1 VQLPTFP
8 SLSLIPTAADIGK
21 IVCESPQLKKRV
33 YNSQVEIW
41 GLLHCISPPFVLPS
55 KASPLSASVAKSA
68 KAWSGTEKS
77 VFKQES
83 AGQTMLGFVVE
94 LRMCPHIPGCE
105 HNALLP
111 AVGKECGHVYFS
123 GSVASWRP
131 VLSVVIGQCVTITG
145 LQRKLIL
152 VGPEKN
158 EHFLFVATKS
168 TLVSQLST
176 SGCVPMDCGGKE
188 PCFRARERDPTASG
202 VTRATVHKQLACDSK
217 EGTCVAT
224 AFWQSSSS
232 NIFNAG
238 S

>member
-1 VQLPTFP
+1 MQLPTFP
-8 SLSLIPTAADIGK
+8 SLSLSPIAADIGK
-21 IVCESPQLKKRV
+21 FVCESPQLKKRV
-33 YNSQVEIW
+33 HNSQVEIW

-68 KAWSGTEKS
+68 KAWSGTEKF

-83 AGQTMLGFVVE
+83 AGQTMVGFIVE

-111 AVGKECGHVYFS
+111 TVGKECVHVYFS
-123 GSVASWRP
+123 GSVASWHP

-168 TLVSQLST
+168 SLVSQLST
-176 SGCVPMDCGGKE
+176 SGCVPMDCRGKE
-188 PCFRARERDPTASG
+188 PCFRARERDPTPSG
-202 VTRATVHKQLACDSK
+202 VTRATTHKELACDSK

>member
-1 VQLPTFP
+1 
-8 SLSLIPTAADIGK
+8 
-21 IVCESPQLKKRV
+21 
-33 YNSQVEIW
+33 VEIW

-68 KAWSGTEKS
+68 KSWSGTEKS
-77 VFKQES
+77 IFKQES
-83 AGQTMLGFVVE
+83 AGQTMLGFIVE

-111 AVGKECGHVYFS
+111 AVGKECVHVYFS

-168 TLVSQLST
+168 SLVSQLSP

-188 PCFRARERDPTASG
+188 PCFRARERDPTTSR
-202 VTRATVHKQLACDSK
+202 VTTATIHKELACDSK
-217 EGTCVAT
+217 EVRL
-224 AFWQSSSS
+224 WQQHSGNLHPVIYSMQGLRANGYFEFTLS
-232 NIFNAG
+232 IHY
-238 S
+238 

>member
-1 VQLPTFP
+1 M
-8 SLSLIPTAADIGK
+8 
-21 IVCESPQLKKRV
+21 
-33 YNSQVEIW
+33 

-55 KASPLSASVAKSA
+55 KASPPSASVAKSA
-68 KAWSGTEKS
+68 KSLAWNGTQKS

-83 AGQTMLGFVVE
+83 AGQIMLGFIVE
-94 LRMCPHIPGCE
+94 LCMCPHIPSCE

-111 AVGKECGHVYFS
+111 SVGKECVHVYFS
-123 GSVASWRP
+123 GSVASWCP

-158 EHFLFVATKS
+158 EHFLFVAKKS
-168 TLVSQLST
+168 SLVSKLSP

-188 PCFRARERDPTASG
+188 PYFGAREKDPSTSR
-202 VTRATVHKQLACDSK
+202 VTRATIHKELACDSK

-232 NIFNAG
+232 HIFNAG

>member
-1 VQLPTFP
+1 VQLPSFP

-21 IVCESPQLKKRV
+21 VVCESPQLKKRLH
-33 YNSQVEIW
+33 NSQVEIW

-68 KAWSGTEKS
+68 KASGTEKS

-83 AGQTMLGFVVE
+83 VGQTMLGFIVE
-94 LRMCPHIPGCE
+94 LRMCPHNPGCE

-111 AVGKECGHVYFS
+111 AVGKECVHVYFS
-123 GSVASWRP
+123 GSVASWHP

-168 TLVSQLST
+168 SLVSQLST

-188 PCFRARERDPTASG
+188 PCFWARERDPTASG
-202 VTRATVHKQLACDSK
+202 VTRATIHKELACDSK

>member
-1 VQLPTFP
+1 
-8 SLSLIPTAADIGK
+8 
-21 IVCESPQLKKRV
+21 
-33 YNSQVEIW
+33 VEIW

-68 KAWSGTEKS
+68 KSLAWNGTEKS

-83 AGQTMLGFVVE
+83 AGQTIWGFIVE
-94 LRMCPHIPGCE
+94 LHMCPHIPGCE

-111 AVGKECGHVYFS
+111 AVGKECEHVYFS

-145 LQRKLIL
+145 HQRKLIL

-168 TLVSQLST
+168 SLVSQLSP
-176 SGCVPMDCGGKE
+176 SGCVPVDCGGKE
-188 PCFRARERDPTASG
+188 PYFRARETDPSTSR
-202 VTRATVHKQLACDSK
+202 VTRATIHKELACDSK

-232 NIFNAG
+232 HIFNAG

>member
-1 VQLPTFP
+1 
-8 SLSLIPTAADIGK
+8 
-21 IVCESPQLKKRV
+21 
-33 YNSQVEIW
+33 
-41 GLLHCISPPFVLPS
+41 
-55 KASPLSASVAKSA
+55 
-68 KAWSGTEKS
+68 
-77 VFKQES
+77 
-83 AGQTMLGFVVE
+83 MLGFIME
-94 LRMCPHIPGCE
+94 LRMCPHIPHCE

-111 AVGKECGHVYFS
+111 AVGKECVHVYFL

-168 TLVSQLST
+168 SLVSQLSPL
-176 SGCVPMDCGGKE
+176 GCVPMDCGGKE
-188 PCFRARERDPTASG
+188 PCFRARERDPTTSWL
-202 VTRATVHKQLACDSK
+202 TRTTIHKELACGSK

-224 AFWQSSSS
+224 TFSQSSSS
-232 NIFNAG
+232 HIFNAG